1 MSGLSLHH
9 HQSISLSKG
18 GFQLCVKRVRRKQ
31 CASQYAPLSF
41 VVLGGFELDEI
52 YVNELVILDK
62 TRKEFRVSIK
72 LFYGL
77 HLSASPIEK
86 FKSPPMIRLAF
97 SMHNF
102 IDNESQK
109 GNLFWWG
116 S

>member
-1 MSGLSLHH
+1 MP
-9 HQSISLSKG
+9 
-18 GFQLCVKRVRRKQ
+18 
-31 CASQYAPLSF
+31 PLSF
-41 VVLGGFELDEI
+41 VMLGGFDLFGI

-62 TRKEFRVSIK
+62 TRKKFRVWIN
-72 LFYGL
+72 LFYGP
-77 HLSASPIEK
+77 HLLASPIEK
-86 FKSPPMIRLAF
+86 FKSPPMIILAF